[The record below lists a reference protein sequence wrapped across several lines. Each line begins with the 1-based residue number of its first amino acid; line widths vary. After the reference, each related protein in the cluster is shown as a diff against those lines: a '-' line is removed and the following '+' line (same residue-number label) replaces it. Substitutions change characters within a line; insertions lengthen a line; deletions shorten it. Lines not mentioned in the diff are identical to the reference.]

1 MLPPSHTNAGTTQS
15 RLIRMIPF
23 VAALLLVTACRAE
36 VPAGS
41 GVTLLGG
48 DRISV
53 SGPTVVSAIPI
64 DDQGDVDAPA
74 ARSQIPSLKSV
85 ALQYPDVR
93 VLITDSDGRT
103 TDSALQNFA
112 ANWAIRPALVVAAD
126 SASAGTRL
134 SRDGQL
140 HTLLIGA
147 DGHVAAD
154 WANRP
159 APTQAIVAA
168 LRKAAV
174 SPTTHSD
181 NVVRKEAS

>member
-1 MLPPSHTNAGTTQS
+1 MAHLLRA
-15 RLIRMIPF
+15 IPCA
-23 VAALLLVTACRAE
+23 VALLLVTACRAE

-41 GVTLLGG
+41 GVTLLDG

-53 SGPTVVSAIPI
+53 SGPAVISGIPI
-64 DDQGDVDAPA
+64 DDQGNVEAAA

-93 VLITDSDGRT
+93 VLITDSDGHT

-112 ANWAIRPALVVAAD
+112 ANWAIRPDLVVAAN

-134 SRDGQL
+134 PADGRL
-140 HTLLIGA
+140 HTLLIGP

-154 WANRP
+154 WSHNA

-168 LRKAAV
+168 LRKVAA
-174 SPTTHSD
+174 SPSPPSD
-181 NVVRKEAS
+181 SVVRKEAP